1 MQRDDDEGF
10 RNLGIRFLAL
20 LLWKSGAGAT
30 RPRRKTGTAA
40 ARMMLP
46 VHLRLHP
53 TYFPCNMYVWRS
65 TRLRCSPIPIG
76 TSPRLETTQNNQ
88 EFCVYENLAV
98 IKLFWRIWV
107 CSNLSLEKGGA
118 TKLPVFVSVLTPTQK
133 LFEKSGILLLMKLTV
148 HAHYGTLHGWGRLSC
163 KMFWPRIFFGNL
175 QNHWLQRRI
184 HTNWKLCALKDAISP
199 EYTGEC
205 CGGTWKWENETTDRT
220 RLQWSTNWSRGSKV
234 PSASWSSTM
243 PLRV

>member
-1 MQRDDDEGF
+1 MRGDDDDEGF
-10 RNLGIRFLAL
+10 RNLEIRFPAL

-30 RPRRKTGTAA
+30 QPRRKTGTAA

-88 EFCVYENLAV
+88 KFCVYENLAV

-107 CSNLSLEKGGA
+107 CSNFSVRKEEPQSFQFSCQCWLQLRNYSRSR
-118 TKLPVFVSVLTPTQK
+118 VFY
-133 LFEKSGILLLMKLTV
+133 LLMKLTV
-148 HAHYGTLHGWGRLSC
+148 HAHYS
-163 KMFWPRIFFGNL
+163 
-175 QNHWLQRRI
+175 
-184 HTNWKLCALKDAISP
+184 
-199 EYTGEC
+199 
-205 CGGTWKWENETTDRT
+205 T
-220 RLQWSTNWSRGSKV
+220 RLKY

-243 PLRV
+243 PFRV